1 MLPRLS
7 PARGPRLASP
17 PPVAHPE
24 PSAWEK
30 ALLGVRWV
38 QFPLL
43 LPGLLAALGVTLVA
57 QQLAALLG
65 TQLLRMQG
73 LASPGRSSPVSAIA
87 LAVILGL
94 LLSRFAQAR
103 VLAPG
108 LDFAVKK
115 LLRLG
120 IILLGLKLA
129 IGDVLK
135 VGAVGIPLVAT
146 VVAVGIAASLLLSRL
161 LRVSR
166 ALGLLAA
173 ASTGICGITAALAVA
188 PVLEADEKE
197 VAYTVANVTLFG
209 LAGMLLYPFLAH
221 HLFAANAGAAGAFL
235 GTAIHDTSQVIGAAL
250 SYEQMF
256 SQAQV
261 AQIATV
267 TKLTR
272 NSLLVVVVPLLA
284 LLHRRMAAKERG
296 APVSLRG
303 LFPLF
308 VLGFLAAALLR
319 SGGEA
324 TLASTG
330 YAYGLWAAH
339 AWGQMI
345 RLLGEQTPGVL
356 LGLALASVGLS
367 TRLSVLRVLGW
378 APLLLGLVAALS
390 VSLSALGLSALV
402 GPLLGTAR

>member
-1 MLPRLS
+1 
-7 PARGPRLASP
+7 LASP
-17 PPVAHPE
+17 APLRDAE
-24 PSAWEK
+24 PSSWEK

-38 QFPLL
+38 QLPLL
-43 LPGLLAALGVTLVA
+43 LPGLLVALGVTLVA
-57 QQLAALLG
+57 QQLSTLLG
-65 TQLLRMQG
+65 GWLLGLQG
-73 LASPGRSSPVSAIA
+73 LASSGRASPVSAIS
-87 LAVILGL
+87 LAVVLGL
-94 LLSRFAQAR
+94 VLSRFAQGP
-103 VLAPG
+103 VLKLG

-135 VGAVGIPLVAT
+135 VGAVGIPLVAA
-146 VVAVGIAASLLLSRL
+146 VVTIGIIASLLLARL

-166 ALGLLAA
+166 TLGLLAA
-173 ASTGICGITAALAVA
+173 ASTGICGITAALSVA
-188 PVLEADEKE
+188 PVLEADEQE

-221 HLFAANAGAAGAFL
+221 YLFAASAGSAGAFL

-256 SQAQV
+256 GEAQV

-272 NSLLVVVVPLLA
+272 NSMLIAVVPVLA
-284 LLHRRMAAKERG
+284 LLHRRMSAKEHG
-296 APVSLRG
+296 TPVSLRG

-308 VLGFLAAALLR
+308 VLGFLAASLFR
-319 SGGEA
+319 SLGEA
-324 TLASTG
+324 TLASSG
-330 YAYGLWAAH
+330 HAYGVWAATP
-339 AWGQMI
+339 WKQMI

-356 LGLALASVGLS
+356 LGMALAAVGLS
-367 TRLSVLRVLGW
+367 TRLSVFRVLGW
-378 APLLLGLVAALS
+378 APLLLGLAAALV
-390 VSLSALGLSALV
+390 VSLSALGLAAVV
-402 GPLLGTAR
+402 GPLLGAPG